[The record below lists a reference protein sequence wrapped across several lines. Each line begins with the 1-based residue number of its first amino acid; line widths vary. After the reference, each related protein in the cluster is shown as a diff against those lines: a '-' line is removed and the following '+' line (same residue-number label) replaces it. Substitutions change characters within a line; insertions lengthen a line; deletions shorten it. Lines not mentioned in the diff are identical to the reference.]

1 MADFGDVVKQLKD
14 NNDAEKQRDSNLN
27 RNIANLRE
35 SNKEAFNQFLTAQSN
50 TTKQVEDMVDSEK
63 SNKAAEVENTKDANF
78 KDEKQLTLLQKLGE
92 IGRAHV

>member
-1 MADFGDVVKQLKD
+1 MASFNDVVKQLKD

-35 SNKEAFNQFLTAQSN
+35 SNKEAFNQFLTAQTN

-63 SNKAAEVENTKDANF
+63 SNKAAEVEDTKDSNF
-78 KDEKQLTLLQKLGE
+78 KDEKQLTLSD
-92 IGRAHV
+92 IITISNHD

>member
-1 MADFGDVVKQLKD
+1 MASFNDVVKQLKD

-35 SNKEAFNQFLTAQSN
+35 SNKEAFNQFLTAQTN

-63 SNKAAEVENTKDANF
+63 SNKAAEVEDTKDSNF
-78 KDEKQLTLLQKLGE
+78 KETIDKFLNSLSKKY
-92 IGRAHV
+92 